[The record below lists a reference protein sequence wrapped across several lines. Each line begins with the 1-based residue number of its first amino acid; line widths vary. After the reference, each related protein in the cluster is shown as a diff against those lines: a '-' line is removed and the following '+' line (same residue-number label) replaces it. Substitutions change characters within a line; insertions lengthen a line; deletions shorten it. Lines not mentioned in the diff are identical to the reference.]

1 MATINL
7 VMHIMVPI
15 LTLIAGLF
23 IGICIGVCILG
34 PIMIGEQYSK
44 PRIGKIDQIERKNN
58 D

>member
-7 VMHIMVPI
+7 VMHIMIPI

-23 IGICIGVCILG
+23 IGICIGVYILG
-34 PIMIGEQYSK
+34 PMAAKSAV
-44 PRIGKIDQIERKNN
+44 DQIMSDPDIHRGYRH